1 MKPRKSKERAQRK
14 VPSNLTLSYYKRL
27 ALFFGFPIP
36 LSLIGILL
44 SFLLSAVDR
53 VDMMFFVYWLAAFS
67 WLAYTLYLIFWAF
80 TKVNA
85 LVVLVID
92 KNLGLAGLGRKV
104 AFTQGFAFAALILGV
119 ASFAFAFMGA
129 RGWNLSPVLGLLTIV
144 CQVLSF
150 SYVPLFGQL
159 LSESNNVAL
168 EGDQPNQKESQISN
182 E

>member
-1 MKPRKSKERAQRK
+1 MKLRKSKNRTQRK

-27 ALFFGFPIP
+27 ALFLGFPIP

-44 SFLLSAVDR
+44 SFLLKALDR
-53 VDMMFFVYWLAAFS
+53 DDMMFLVYWLAAFS
-67 WLAYTLYLIFWAF
+67 WLAYTLYFLFWAF

-92 KNLGLAGLGRKV
+92 KNSGLTRLGRKV
-104 AFTQGFAFAALILGV
+104 AFTQGFAIAALILGV

-129 RGWNLSPVLGLLTIV
+129 SGWNLSPVLGLLTIV

-150 SYVPLFGQL
+150 NYVPLFSRL
-159 LSESNNVAL
+159 LNDDKNVAL
-168 EGDQPNQKESQISN
+168 EGDQLNSKESQRSN

>member
-1 MKPRKSKERAQRK
+1 MKGKKNQNK
-14 VPSNLTLSYYKRL
+14 FVTITLSYYKRL
-27 ALFFGFPIP
+27 ALFLGFPIP

-44 SFLLSAVDR
+44 SFLLRAVDR
-53 VDMMFFVYWLAAFS
+53 DDMMFLVYWLAAFS
-67 WLAYTLYLIFWAF
+67 WLAYTLYFLFWAF

-92 KNLGLAGLGRKV
+92 KNSGLAKLGRKV

-119 ASFAFAFMGA
+119 ASFAFAFMGSS
-129 RGWNLSPVLGLLTIV
+129 GWNLSPVLGLLTVV

-150 SYVPLFGQL
+150 NYAPLFSRL
-159 LSESNNVAL
+159 LSDDENTAL
-168 EGDQPNQKESQISN
+168 EGDQPNQKESPLSN

>member
-1 MKPRKSKERAQRK
+1 LKPRKSKNRTQRK
-14 VPSNLTLSYYKRL
+14 IPSNLTLSYYKRL
-27 ALFFGFPIP
+27 ALFLGFPIP

-44 SFLLSAVDR
+44 SFLLRAVGRD
-53 VDMMFFVYWLAAFS
+53 DMMFLVYWLAAFS
-67 WLAYTLYLIFWAF
+67 WLAYTLYFLFWAF

-92 KNLGLAGLGRKV
+92 KNSGLAKLGRKV

-119 ASFAFAFMGA
+119 ASFAFAFMGSS
-129 RGWNLSPVLGLLTIV
+129 GWNLSPVLGLLTVV

-150 SYVPLFGQL
+150 NYVPLFSRL
-159 LSESNNVAL
+159 LSDDENTAL
-168 EGDQPNQKESQISN
+168 EGDQPNQKESPLSN

>member
-14 VPSNLTLSYYKRL
+14 VQSNLTLSYYKRL

-36 LSLIGILL
+36 LSLVGILL
-44 SFLLSAVDR
+44 SFLFSEVDR
-53 VDMMFFVYWLAAFS
+53 GMMFWVPWFAVLS
-67 WLAYTLYLIFWAF
+67 WLGYTLYLFFWAF
-80 TKVNA
+80 TKVNV

-119 ASFAFAFMGA
+119 ASFAFVFMGA
-129 RGWNLSPVLGLLTIV
+129 SGWNLSPVLGLLTIV

-150 SYVPLFGQL
+150 NYVPLFSQIL
-159 LSESNNVAL
+159 TDDKNVAL
-168 EGDQPNQKESQISN
+168 EGDQLNSKESPLSN

>member
-1 MKPRKSKERAQRK
+1 MKLRKSKNRTQRK
-14 VPSNLTLSYYKRL
+14 IPSNLTLSYYKRL
-27 ALFFGFPIP
+27 ALFLGFPIP

-53 VDMMFFVYWLAAFS
+53 DDMMFLAYWLAAFS
-67 WLAYTLYLIFWAF
+67 WLAYTLYLFFWAF

-85 LVVLVID
+85 LVILLVD
-92 KNLGLAGLGRKV
+92 RNLGLAGLGRKV

-119 ASFAFAFMGA
+119 ASFASVFMGVT
-129 RGWNLSPVLGLLTIV
+129 GWNLSPVLGLLTIV

-150 SYVPLFGQL
+150 NYVPLFSRL
-159 LSESNNVAL
+159 LNNDKNVPLES
-168 EGDQPNQKESQISN
+168 DQPNQKESPLSN